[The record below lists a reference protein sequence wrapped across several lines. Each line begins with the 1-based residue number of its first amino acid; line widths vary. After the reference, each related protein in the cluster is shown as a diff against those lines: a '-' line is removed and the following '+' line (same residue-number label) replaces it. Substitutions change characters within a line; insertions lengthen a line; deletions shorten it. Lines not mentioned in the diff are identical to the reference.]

1 MAIYIGV
8 DLGGTKI
15 AAAALNAQTGALAG
29 ALTVPT
35 QAHEGPEAVIARV
48 AHVVERVYC
57 GLGLERGDIA
67 GLGVGVPGYI
77 NPETGTTLLLPN
89 LPGAWRGLEAGAML
103 REQTGL
109 PTALINDARAFV
121 LAEATQGAGRGAHAV
136 VGLTL
141 GTGIGGGIA
150 IDGHLLLGISGSAG
164 EAGHMTIDP
173 DGPPCN
179 CGNNGCLEQ
188 FASGPAI
195 SALGVKAVLHG
206 ATTSIG
212 DLAGGDLRAITPELI
227 RQAAEGGDAV
237 AREILARAGRYLGI
251 GVANLVTTLSPNRVI
266 LGGSVALLGKWLFE
280 PVGAVVRQR
289 VRAVPVDE
297 VAIVPAA
304 LGGEAGVIGA
314 AVWASQ
320 NVKLRIEN

>member
-1 MAIYIGV
+1 MTVYIGV

-15 AAAALNAQTGALAG
+15 AAAALDPATGELAG
-29 ALTVPT
+29 ALVVPT
-35 QAHEGPEAVIARV
+35 EAHEGPQAVIARV
-48 AHVVERVYC
+48 ARVVGRVRE
-57 GLGLERGDIA
+57 GLGLARGDVA
-67 GLGVGVPGYI
+67 GVGVGVPGYI
-77 NPETGTTLLLPN
+77 NPATGTTLLLPN
-89 LPGAWRGLEAGAML
+89 LPGAWRGLPAGDML
-103 REQTGL
+103 REQTGM

-121 LAEATQGAGRGAHAV
+121 LAEAAQGAGRGAHAV

-150 IDGHLLLGISGSAG
+150 IDGRLLLGISGSAG

-179 CGNNGCLEQ
+179 CGSNGCLEQ

-206 ATTSIG
+206 ATTCLSEIVAG
-212 DLAGGDLRAITPELI
+212 DLNAITPETI
-227 RQAAEGGDAV
+227 REAAERGDAV
-237 AREILARAGRYLGI
+237 AQEILRRSGSYLGV

-266 LGGSVALLGKWLFE
+266 LGGSVARLGRWLFE
-280 PVGAVVRQR
+280 PVEAMVRQR

-304 LGGEAGVIGA
+304 LGGDAGVIGA
-314 AVWASQ
+314 AIWAAQQRTELLSQ
-320 NVKLRIEN
+320 

>member
-15 AAAALNAQTGALAG
+15 AAAALNAATGELAG
-29 ALTVPT
+29 SLVVPT
-35 QAHEGPEAVIARV
+35 EAHEGPEAVLGRV
-48 AHVVERVYC
+48 AAVVGRVRE
-57 GLGLERGDIA
+57 GLGLARGDVA
-67 GLGVGVPGYI
+67 GVGVGVPGYI
-77 NPETGTTLLLPN
+77 NPDTGTTLLLPN
-89 LPGAWRGLEAGAML
+89 LPGAWRGLPAGAML

-109 PTALINDARAFV
+109 PAALINDARAFV

-141 GTGIGGGIA
+141 GTGVGGGIA
-150 IDGHLLLGISGSAG
+150 IDGRLLLGISGSAG

-179 CGNNGCLEQ
+179 CGNSGCLEQ

-195 SALGVKAVLHG
+195 AALGVKAVLHG
-206 ATTSIG
+206 ATTAIG
-212 DLAGGDLRAITPELI
+212 GLAGGDLGAITPETI
-227 RQAAEGGDAV
+227 RRAAEAGDAV
-237 AREILARAGRYLGI
+237 ATAILARVGGYLGI

-266 LGGSVALLGKWLFE
+266 LGGSVARLGPWLFD
-280 PVGAVVRQR
+280 PVRATVRQR

-304 LGGEAGVIGA
+304 LGAEAGVIGA
-314 AVWASQ
+314 AVWAAQ
-320 NVKLRIEN
+320 QRTED

>member
-15 AAAALNAQTGALAG
+15 AAAALDADTGKLAG
-29 ALTVPT
+29 ALVVPT
-35 QAHEGPEAVIARV
+35 EAHEGPQAVIARV
-48 AHVVERVYC
+48 ARVVDQVCRS
-57 GLGLERGDIA
+57 LGLARGDVA
-67 GLGVGVPGYI
+67 GVGVGVPGYI
-77 NPETGTTLLLPN
+77 DPAAGTTLLLPN
-89 LPGAWRGLEAGAML
+89 LPGAWHGLPAGAML

-109 PTALINDARAFV
+109 PAALINDARAFV
-121 LAEATQGAGRGAHAV
+121 LAEAAQGAGRGAHTV

-150 IDGHLLLGISGSAG
+150 IDGRLHLGISGSAG
-164 EAGHMTIDP
+164 EVGHMTIDP

-179 CGNNGCLEQ
+179 CGNRGCLEQ

-206 ATTSIG
+206 ATTAIG
-212 DLAGGDLRAITPELI
+212 AIAGGDLGAITPETI
-227 RQAAEGGDAV
+227 RQAAEAGDAV
-237 AREILARAGRYLGI
+237 AREILQRAGGYLGV

-266 LGGSVALLGKWLFE
+266 LGGSVALLGRWLFE
-280 PVGAVVRQR
+280 PVEAMVRQR

-304 LGGEAGVIGA
+304 LGGDAGVIGA
-314 AVWASQ
+314 AVWARQ
-320 NVKLRIEN
+320 NAELRIEN